1 MAPASVRPD
10 PGCSRDLLWRIDL
23 PAGCEPRAYARGLSA
38 CDLTL
43 DRAVGGVLFF
53 SHPEGHQ
60 VVVVPRTG
68 RAQLRLD
75 GLVPRPARRT
85 LAERL
90 GTAIAR
96 ALPRPP
102 SSGR

>member
-1 MAPASVRPD
+1 MSPASVRPD

-23 PAGCEPRAYARGLSA
+23 PAGGEPQAYAKGLSA

-75 GLVPRPARRT
+75 GLVPHEARRPLAAT
-85 LAERL
+85 LGA
-90 GTAIAR
+90 AIAR
-96 ALPRPP
+96 ALPRPAP
-102 SSGR
+102 SGR